1 MKVLI
6 TGGAGYIGSTICS
19 ALEDHGHTPIILD
32 SLVTGREEFTQGHIF
47 YQADIADQ
55 DAVRQIFAD
64 HPDIAATIHCAAL
77 IVVPESVSRPYDY
90 YRENVVKSMTFFRQL
105 SELGYPRVVFSSSAA
120 IYDVVPSFM
129 VTEDSPLKPNSPYSR
144 TKYMMEMILQDFAH
158 AYGLKGI
165 ALRYFNPIGADPQM
179 RSGMHIKAPSHILGK
194 LVAVAL
200 GEEPVFNITGVD
212 WPTRD
217 GTGIRDY
224 VHVWDLALAHVKA
237 VEKFD
242 QVIDAAAEPSTPYVV
257 INLGTGQGVTVRE
270 MVTAFE
276 KVYGQVINKA
286 EKPPRPGDV
295 AGAYANADKAKQLL
309 DWEAKLPIEQ
319 GIADALKWGE
329 IREQILN
336 FDD

>member
-1 MKVLI
+1 MKILI

-32 SLVTGREEFTQGHIF
+32 SLVTGREEFTKGKIF
-47 YQADIADQ
+47 YKADIADQ
-55 DAVRQIFAD
+55 DSVRQIFTD
-64 HPDIAATIHCAAL
+64 HPDIFASIHCAAL

-90 YRENVVKSMTFFRQL
+90 YRENVVKSMKFFYQL
-105 SELGYPRVVFSSSAA
+105 SQLGYPRVVFSSSAA
-120 IYDVVPSFM
+120 IYDVVPGFM
-129 VTEDSPLKPNSPYSR
+129 VTEESPLKPNSPYSR
-144 TKYMMEMILQDFAH
+144 TKYMMEMILQDFSR
-158 AYGLKGI
+158 AYNLEGI

-224 VHVWDLALAHVKA
+224 IHVWDLALAHVKA

-242 QVIDAAAEPSTPYVV
+242 AVIESASNPETPYAV
-257 INLGTGQGVTVRE
+257 INLGTGKGVTVRE

-276 KVYGQVINKA
+276 KVYGQEINKQD
-286 EKPPRPGDV
+286 KPPRPGDV
-295 AGAYANADKAKQLL
+295 AGAFANANKALDLL
-309 DWEAKLPIEQ
+309 GWEAKLPIEN
-319 GIADALKWGE
+319 GISDALKWGE
-329 IREQILN
+329 IREDILD
-336 FDD
+336 FEH

>member
-19 ALEDHGHTPIILD
+19 ALKDYGHTPIILD
-32 SLVTGREEFTQGHIF
+32 SLVTGRKEFTKGHLF

-55 DAVRQIFAD
+55 DAVRQVFAD

-90 YRENVVKSMTFFRQL
+90 YRENVVKSMTFFHQL
-105 SELGYPRVVFSSSAA
+105 AELGYPRVVFSSSAA
-120 IYDVVPSFM
+120 IYDVVPDFM

-144 TKYMMEMILQDFAH
+144 TKYMMEMILEDFAR
-158 AYGLKGI
+158 AYELKGI
-165 ALRYFNPIGADPQM
+165 ALRYFNPIGADSQM
-179 RSGMHIKAPSHILGK
+179 RSGMHIKEPSHILGK

-242 QVIDAAAEPSTPYVV
+242 RVIDAAAEPDAPYVV
-257 INLGTGQGVTVRE
+257 INLGTGRGVTVRE
-270 MVTAFE
+270 LVTAFE
-276 KVYGQVINKA
+276 KVYGQAIHKA
-286 EKPPRPGDV
+286 EQPPRPGDV
-295 AGAYANADKAKQLL
+295 AGAYANADKAKKLL
-309 DWEAKLPIEQ
+309 DWKAELSIEQ
-319 GIADALKWGE
+319 GIADALQWGE
-329 IREQILN
+329 IREQILDFSN
-336 FDD
+336 